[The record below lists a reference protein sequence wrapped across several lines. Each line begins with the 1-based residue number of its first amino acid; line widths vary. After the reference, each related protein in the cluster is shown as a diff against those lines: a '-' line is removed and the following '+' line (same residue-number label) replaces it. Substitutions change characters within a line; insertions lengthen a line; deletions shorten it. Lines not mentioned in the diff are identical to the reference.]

1 MAAGT
6 RQLFA
11 SPRVLVLEDPDSEL
25 IERCRHGERD
35 AFAELVV
42 RHQKTVFNAALWILR
57 KAEDASDVTQSVFL
71 KVWERLDEFDG
82 QHRFFSWLYRIAVN
96 EALNQQRRTERED
109 ELDEDFDLPDVPRAD
124 PQVLLIEREDVRQVQ
139 QALKRMATNDRM
151 VLMLRH
157 FSECSYDEIAH
168 ILGIDEKT
176 VKSRLFEAR
185 RRLQGQL
192 VGLRVN

>member
-1 MAAGT
+1 MTLAW
-6 RQLFA
+6 R
-11 SPRVLVLEDPDSEL
+11 PRDS
-25 IERCRHGERD
+25 RR
-35 AFAELVV
+35 
-42 RHQKTVFNAALWILR
+42 
-57 KAEDASDVTQSVFL
+57 
-71 KVWERLDEFDG
+71 
-82 QHRFFSWLYRIAVN
+82 RFFSWLYRIAVN
-96 EALNQQRRTERED
+96 EALNQQRRSERED

-124 PQVLLIEREDVRQVQ
+124 PQVLLIEREYVRQVQ

-168 ILGIDEKT
+168 ILEIDEKT

-192 VGLRVN
+192 AGLRVD